1 MFIEKMKKFY
11 YNCVN
16 VMGVTVNET
25 IKNILGRV
33 SVRKF
38 TGESIS
44 DEDLNLIA
52 ECAKAAPT
60 AMNKQLRQFTI
71 VKDPEKIKKLVK
83 AKHLGDAKYDMRNPT
98 VLIIVSIDETCEMGE
113 LDTACAIENI
123 YIAAHSLGLGSVWI
137 NQLRG
142 NSYVPEIR
150 KVLDSFGVPKNH
162 VVWGMSALGVP
173 AEKPESKERTE
184 KLVFV

>member
-1 MFIEKMKKFY
+1 M
-11 YNCVN
+11 
-16 VMGVTVNET
+16 NET

-38 TGESIS
+38 T
-44 DEDLNLIA
+44 DEKILDENLDIILD
-52 ECAKAAPT
+52 CAKAAPT
-60 AMNKQLRQFTI
+60 AMNKQLRQFTVVTNP
-71 VKDPEKIKKLVK
+71 VKIQKLIKAIGKQ
-83 AKHLGDAKYDMRNPT
+83 LGNADYDMHKPT

-113 LDTACAIENI
+113 LDVACAIENI

-142 NSYVPEIR
+142 ISYASEIR
-150 KVLDSFGVPKNH
+150 KVLNEFGVPKNH

-173 AEKPESKERTE
+173 AEIPAVKERNE
-184 KLVFV
+184 KVVFVR